1 MKDII
6 LHLHIKFEVNQAN
19 ILEDTEFLIHTVL
32 SHENGTTFPHWPHYK
47 RFFFLL
53 FQENETM
60 AIGETLVN
68 YVSLWILTKIEKKFG
83 K

>member
-6 LHLHIKFEVNQAN
+6 FHLHTKFEVNRKN
-19 ILEDTEFLIHTVL
+19 ILEDTRFLIHTVL
-32 SHENGTTFPHWPHYK
+32 RHENGTTFPIGPIIK
-47 RFFFLL
+47 KFFLL

-60 AIGETLVN
+60 AINETLVK
-68 YVSLWILTKIEKKFG
+68 YVSLWILTKIGKKFR

>member
-6 LHLHIKFEVNQAN
+6 LHLHTKFEVNQTN
-19 ILEDTEFLIHTVL
+19 MLEDTEFLIHTVL
-32 SHENGTTFPHWPHYK
+32 YHENGTTFPIGPIIK
-47 RFFFLL
+47 KNFFLL

-60 AIGETLVN
+60 AINETLVKC
-68 YVSLWILTKIEKKFG
+68 VSLYIPTKIGKKFG